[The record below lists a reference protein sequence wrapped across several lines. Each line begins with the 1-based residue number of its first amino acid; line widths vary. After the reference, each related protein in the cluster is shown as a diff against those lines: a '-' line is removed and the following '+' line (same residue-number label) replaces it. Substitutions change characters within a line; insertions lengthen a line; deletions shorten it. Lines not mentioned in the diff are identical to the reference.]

1 MSTPDPE
8 TDRRILH
15 GNKTRAALVRTA
27 RRLFRH
33 GYEATG
39 TPEIVQAA
47 KVTRG
52 ALYHHFEDKRA
63 LFAAVAEDVAA
74 DIVTDINAAAD
85 ARQSDPLAAVI
96 AGCRAFLT
104 ATQNDERRQIFM
116 VDAPSVL
123 GWSAWRAID
132 ARHGL
137 GSLKA
142 GLQACADAK
151 LMKAADVDAVAH
163 LISGAL
169 NEAAFALSDAG
180 ETAPIAK
187 ALDHQIER
195 MVRSLVM
202 GRS

>member
-8 TDRRILH
+8 TDRRVLH
-15 GNKTRAALVRTA
+15 GNKTRAALIRTA
-27 RRLFRH
+27 RRLFRR
-33 GYEATG
+33 GYEATA

-74 DIVTDINAAAD
+74 DIVADIDAAAD
-85 ARQSDPLAAVI
+85 THQRDPLKAVI
-96 AGCRAFLT
+96 AGCRAFLS

-123 GWSAWRAID
+123 GWGTWRAID

-142 GLQACADAK
+142 GLRACADAK
-151 LMKAADVDAVAH
+151 LMNIADVDAVAH

-169 NEAAFALSDAG
+169 NEAAFALSEAG
-180 ETAPIAK
+180 QTAPIAK
-187 ALDHQIER
+187 SLDHQIER
-195 MVRSLVM
+195 MVRSLVT
-202 GRS
+202 GRP